1 MDSSILAI
9 EKERIIR
16 SVLEKYYSNNDE
28 DILFLIK
35 TLLRKEMT
43 DILMAEEIDKVDS
56 IELNQKQVILVVG
69 VNGVGKTTT
78 SINLSASLA
87 VLGKKILLIDLDP
100 QGNATTG
107 VGFNK
112 GDIERS
118 VYEVFNGSCEIEDAI
133 LNTKFKNLS
142 ILPSS
147 LQLAGIDIELL
158 EKGREDPTFQKA
170 FQLRDKL
177 NAVREYYDY
186 IIIDCPPTLGLITTN
201 ALTASDSVI
210 IPVQCEFFAL
220 EGITQLLNAIM
231 LTQKKLNPSLKLEGV
246 LLTMF
251 DSKTN
256 LGIEVIEEI
265 RSYFKE
271 KVYTTIIPRLIRLA
285 EAPSHGKPIIA
296 YDPKSKGSQAYL
308 NLAREVIE
316 RNGNA

>member
-1 MDSSILAI
+1 MG
-9 EKERIIR
+9 KII
-16 SVLEKYYSNNDE
+16 SLV
-28 DILFLIK
+28 
-35 TLLRKEMT
+35 
-43 DILMAEEIDKVDS
+43 
-56 IELNQKQVILVVG
+56 NQKG
-69 VNGVGKTTT
+69 GVGKTTT

-87 VLGKKILLIDLDP
+87 MYDKKVLLLDLDP

-112 GDIERS
+112 GDIEKS
-118 VYEVFNGSCEIEDAI
+118 VYDVFNGTCEVNDVV
-133 LNTKFKNLS
+133 LRTKFRNLS
-142 ILPSS
+142 LLPSS

-177 NAVREYYDY
+177 NAVKEYYDY
-186 IIIDCPPTLGLITTN
+186 VIIDCPPTLGLITTN

-231 LTQKKLNPSLKLEGV
+231 LTQKKLNPNLKLEGV

-308 NLAREVIE
+308 NLAKEVIE